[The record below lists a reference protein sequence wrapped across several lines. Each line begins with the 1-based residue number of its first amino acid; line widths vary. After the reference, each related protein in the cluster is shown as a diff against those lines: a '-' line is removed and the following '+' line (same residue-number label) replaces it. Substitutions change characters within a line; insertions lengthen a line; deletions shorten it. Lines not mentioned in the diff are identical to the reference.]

1 MLICSELFCTEI
13 EQSQREGNEH
23 SLLCFKKV
31 KRLGEIRLKN
41 TKPKQLM
48 QREGQDEGVVCELDV
63 VVDMFQFMQPGKSG
77 PG

>member
-1 MLICSELFCTEI
+1 MLQKGKTSG
-13 EQSQREGNEH
+13 RNK
-23 SLLCFKKV
+23 FKK
-31 KRLGEIRLKN
+31 

>member
-1 MLICSELFCTEI
+1 MSTVY
-13 EQSQREGNEH
+13 
-23 SLLCFKKV
+23 FKKV
-31 KRLGEIRLKN
+31 KRLGGISLKN
-41 TKPKQLM
+41 TKPKQSM